1 MYLMR
6 PVGWKNKMLRL
17 TSCLFATV
25 VVHAFHVR
33 SVAYH
38 HVFLAVTVLSVLFHC
53 THSRMIGYVDKI
65 VAHLAYLLVLT
76 DTRMA
81 IQEGKGWL
89 LVFPTW
95 AAIFWF
101 AQSFFDPARRS
112 GLHVMLHVTAVVGMH
127 MYLHELHGA

>member
-1 MYLMR
+1 
-6 PVGWKNKMLRL
+6 MLRL

-25 VVHAFHVR
+25 VAHAFHVR
-33 SVAYH
+33 SMTYH

-53 THSRMIGYVDKI
+53 TQSKMIGLVDKI
-65 VAHLAYLLVLT
+65 VAHLAFLLVLT

-81 IQEGKGWL
+81 IHRGKGWL

-101 AQSFFDPARRS
+101 AQSFVSPARRS
-112 GLHVMLHVTAVVGMH
+112 GLHAMLHLTGVVGLH
-127 MYLHELHGA
+127 VYLHELYGQTRQ